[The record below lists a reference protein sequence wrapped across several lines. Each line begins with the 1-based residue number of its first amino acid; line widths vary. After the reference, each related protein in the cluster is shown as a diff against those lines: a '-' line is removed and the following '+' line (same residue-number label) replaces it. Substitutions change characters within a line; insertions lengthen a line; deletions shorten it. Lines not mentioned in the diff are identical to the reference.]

1 MAEEKGLGDFI
12 RMQRDIADLSLRQLS
27 DLADVSSAYLSQVER
42 GLYQPSAHVLKSVAE
57 ALHVSV
63 ESLYA
68 RAGLLDDEED
78 RRAVTVE
85 EAIGLDERLTADQ
98 KDALLRVYR
107 GFLGT

>member
-1 MAEEKGLGDFI
+1 MAEAKGLGDFI

-68 RAGLLDDEED
+68 RAGLLDDEAD
-78 RRAVTVE
+78 RAVTVE
-85 EAIGLDERLTADQ
+85 EAIGLDERLTPDQ

-107 GFLGT
+107 GFVRT